1 MVALVVSERL
11 SVEELRDAA
20 RWEHR
25 GKVRAR
31 LLAMARLREGG
42 ERSATARQFGMSRN
56 VLRIWVGRYNATG
69 IEGLVDRHGGGAP
82 ARLTAEQ
89 RHALKERVLAGA
101 DLERDEIVGKRMY
114 GLSPVKLD
122 KCGHAERILTDRDEP
137 RRASQLDAKLASQ
150 PCIRLDRLLP
160 ALTNYALLRYSY

>member
-42 ERSATARQFGMSRN
+42 ERSATAG
-56 VLRIWVGRYNATG
+56 WVATTRR
-69 IEGLVDRHGGGAP
+69 GL
-82 ARLTAEQ
+82 
-89 RHALKERVLAGA
+89 RVLSTAMAGA
-101 DLERDEIVGKRMY
+101 
-114 GLSPVKLD
+114 
-122 KCGHAERILTDRDEP
+122 
-137 RRASQLDAKLASQ
+137 RR
-150 PCIRLDRLLP
+150 RG
-160 ALTNYALLRYSY
+160 

>member
-1 MVALVVSERL
+1 M
-11 SVEELRDAA
+11 
-20 RWEHR
+20 
-25 GKVRAR
+25 
-31 LLAMARLREGG
+31 
-42 ERSATARQFGMSRN
+42 
-56 VLRIWVGRYNATG
+56 
-69 IEGLVDRHGGGAP
+69 
-82 ARLTAEQ
+82 
-89 RHALKERVLAGA
+89 LAGA

-160 ALTNYALLRYSY
+160 ALTNYALLRYSYVARHGQSSNRRELKSIDEEHRSCHSDICA

>member
-1 MVALVVSERL
+1 MVALVVPERL

-69 IEGLVDRHGGGAP
+69 IAGLVDRHGGGAP
-82 ARLTAEQ
+82 ARLTAAQ
-89 RHALKERVLAGA
+89 RAGLPERGVAWAHTGGA
-101 DLERDEIVGKRMY
+101 ATVA
-114 GLSPVKLD
+114 
-122 KCGHAERILTDRDEP
+122 H
-137 RRASQLDAKLASQ
+137 
-150 PCIRLDRLLP
+150 P
-160 ALTNYALLRYSY
+160 A